1 MGKARTIARRTFLV
15 GSAAVAGGVVFGIY
29 AVKKPHPNP
38 LLAELGDD
46 EASFNPWVK
55 ISGDRI
61 TLITPHADLGQGAVS
76 MQAALIAEEMDLAW
90 GQFDVDFGEPSPAY
104 YNTAT
109 ADEVVPFMSHDSGL
123 VARSARKLVGGVVK
137 VVGAMVT
144 GGSTSV
150 PDSFDKLRLAGAV
163 ARETLK
169 LAAAKETGLAVAQL
183 STRDGAVWLPDGAQ
197 LSYQQLATTAATI
210 EPVSEV
216 ALRDSSQ
223 WRLLG
228 KPMPRLDI
236 RAKSTGQQSFGIDL
250 HVDGMKFAA
259 IRTNPRQG
267 GSLRAFNA
275 EAARTMPGV
284 EQVLEVTNGFAVIA
298 NNTWNA
304 FRAVN
309 AVEADWGPAPYPADM
324 QGHWSEVAASFTDD
338 RLDKEWRHDGDV
350 PAALTD
356 TDRVVAEYRAPYVAH
371 QPLEPL
377 NAIVRV
383 TRGQADSVEVWSGHQ
398 MQRFLQQRVADVA
411 GVDADAVVFHNQ
423 YVGGSFGHRL
433 ELEFIA
439 QATEI
444 AMQLPGVPVK
454 LTYTREEDFA
464 HDFPRQIGM
473 ARGTGAVANGR
484 VECFDL
490 QVATVSAIASQMGRL
505 GQPVPGPD
513 GQIAAGAWN
522 LPYAI
527 PNFRMRA
534 YRVPELA
541 PTSSWR
547 SVGASTQG
555 FFADCFL
562 DELIHAAGAD
572 PLEERLRLM
581 NHAASRKVLE
591 AVAEMSGWGSD
602 PGPDRGRGVAFVDS
616 FGVPTAEVVEVSNT
630 AAGIRIDKV
639 FVAADVGT
647 IVDPV
652 NFDNQVKGAVVWGLG
667 HAMNCEITYAD
678 GMAQQ
683 SNFHAHAGMRM
694 HQCPEIHVRGLELA
708 SKVRGIGEPP
718 VPPAAPALANAIFAA
733 TGQRLREMP
742 FDKFVTF
749 A

>member
-1 MGKARTIARRTFLV
+1 MGKGRTIARRSFLI
-15 GSAAVAGGVVFGIY
+15 GSAGIAGGVVFGVY
-29 AVKKPHPNP
+29 AVKQPHANP
-38 LLAELGDD
+38 LLEDLGDD
-46 EASFNPWVK
+46 EATFNPWVK
-55 ISGDRI
+55 ISGERI

-90 GQFDVDFGEPSPAY
+90 GQFDVDFGQPDAAY

-109 ADEVVPFMSHDSGL
+109 AYEIVPFMSHDGGYA
-123 VARSARKLVGGVVK
+123 ARSVRSVVGGVVK
-137 VVGAMVT
+137 LAGIMAT
-144 GGSTSV
+144 GGSSSV

-169 LAAAKETGLAVAQL
+169 LAAARQFGIAVNKL
-183 STRDGAVWLPDGAQ
+183 GTVDGTVILPDNARIP
-197 LSYQQLATTAATI
+197 YQELAIAASNI
-210 EPVSEV
+210 APVTDV
-216 ALRDSSQ
+216 QLRDSSE

-236 RAKSTGQQSFGIDL
+236 PAKSTGRQAYGIDL
-250 HVDGMKFAA
+250 HIDGMKHAA
-259 IRTNPRQG
+259 VRTNPRQG
-267 GSLRAFNA
+267 GRLIAFDATRAESL
-275 EAARTMPGV
+275 PGV
-284 EQVLEVTNGFAVIA
+284 EQILEISNGFAVIA

-304 FRAVN
+304 FRAIN
-309 AVEADWGPAPYPADM
+309 AIEAQWGPAPYPADM
-324 QGHWSEVAASFTDD
+324 GGHWSEVEASFTDE

-350 PAALTD
+350 PEALAGSIP
-356 TDRVVAEYRAPYVAH
+356 VEAEYRAPYVAH

-377 NAIVRV
+377 NAVV
-383 TRGQADSVEVWSGHQ
+383 QVNKDSVEVWSGHQ
-398 MQRFLQQRVADVA
+398 MQRFLQQKVAKVA
-411 GVDADAVVFHNQ
+411 GVAADDVIFHNQ
-423 YVGGSFGHRL
+423 FTGGSFGHRL
-433 ELEFIA
+433 EFDYLT

-444 AMQLPGVPVK
+444 AMQLPGTPVK

-473 ARGTGAVANGR
+473 ARGAGSVVDGR
-484 VECFDL
+484 IECYDL
-490 QVATVSAIASQMGRL
+490 QVATVSSIASQMDRL
-505 GQPVPGPD
+505 GQPAPGPD

-572 PLEERLRLM
+572 PMEERLRLM
-581 NHAASRKVLE
+581 NRMESRKVLE

-602 PGPDRGRGVAFVDS
+602 LGPDRGRGVAFVDS
-616 FGVPTAEVVEVSNT
+616 FGVPTAEVVEVTST
-630 AAGIRIDKV
+630 PAGIKIDKV

-647 IVDPV
+647 ILDPV
-652 NFDNQVKGAVVWGLG
+652 SFDNQVKGAVIWGLG
-667 HAMNCEITYAD
+667 HAMNCQITYAD
-678 GMAQQ
+678 GKAQQ
-683 SNFHAHAGMRM
+683 SNFHAHEAMRM
-694 HQCPEIHVRGLELA
+694 QQCPEIHVRGLELA
-708 SKVRGIGEPP
+708 AKIRGIGEPP

-733 TGQRLREMP
+733 TGQRVREMP
-742 FDKFVTF
+742 FNKFVKF